1 MNSPYKTMA
10 TYQEQRERDYQN
22 KLVKRFVDELHY
34 KYLGNW
40 QYAKGETVNSLG
52 KQNSPILDDEVRL
65 YLKAQKK
72 KDKTP
77 KYTER
82 QIEDVLFQLKS
93 KARLGNAKMSGLMQC
108 NTDLYDVLMSGIKS
122 QPDPESNHE
131 DVMFFDFDDYSNNN
145 FAIAEEVSYIDPL
158 LGKNK
163 RPDIVVY
170 VNGIALAVI
179 ELKRSL
185 VNYEEGIKQHL
196 SNERD
201 FIPSFFTTIQ
211 FTIASNDGVEF
222 RYGTIGTPLKFWCKW
237 KRDTTKLGDILTEQE
252 SYSMFFNKEN
262 FMFFFRY
269 GVLNDGGIKKVLRP
283 HQIYA
288 IKAAAARMPK
298 KESGVIWHS
307 QGSGKSLTMVA
318 LASYIRRNY
327 ENPRVV
333 VITDRKELDLQL
345 AGTFIKGGN
354 TLHRATSSSDLLD
367 TLNKG
372 EEWLICSLIHKF
384 GANGSE
390 DEAEKDESGTKVSLD
405 EYLDELQAIIAQ
417 KYGNNFSVKGDNIF
431 VFVDE
436 CHRTQSGRL
445 HEAMRTIMGKE
456 IMLIGFTGTPLLKKD
471 KGDMFN
477 RIKSMSERTFGP
489 YIHKY
494 LHKQAVEDKV
504 VLDLQY
510 EYRNVEQQLT
520 NKQKVDQKLAALTT
534 GRELTDEQRR
544 MVEDR
549 WATLEKVYSTKERIE
564 RIGYS
569 ILDDI
574 GFGLLQHDWSNA
586 MLVAG
591 SIYQA
596 YRYYKFFTQD
606 SSNTLLRRHV
616 AVVTSYDPMDSDIA
630 NDSTDTSKETEAKFK
645 YDWAKQSF
653 KDAGDGINNA
663 DDYEKWA
670 KNLFIKRPAQMK
682 LLIVVNKLLTGF
694 DAPCATVLYIDN
706 DIKDHTLFQAV
717 CRVNRLGEDIKDEE
731 GNVIVRT
738 HKEFGRIIS
747 FKNLFDSIEDAV
759 VKFND
764 GEGFSGLDDVDVEGL
779 LDSAV
784 NKCKEKL
791 KAATEAYE
799 GLKAIWESKGL
810 TELELLADYY
820 VTEQKGETPAQC
832 RRNLMYSITGGMVAT
847 YNNISDYFRQTDFT
861 PKQIERFAS
870 LSREA
875 GTIQRKVRQK
885 SGDDFDP
892 RTLDPDMRQ
901 LLDQHIRAEDAE
913 TLVEASADFSFL
925 DLINDATDTDKAAD
939 EAIRQAGGN
948 ANGAA
953 EVIEGK
959 ARRVNTDWNSGDQEE
974 QRAFSERLQAL
985 LDQLRESNA
994 TAKERIKALIE
1005 HIKAIKHGSEV
1016 PEGLNNK
1023 RRKALWNNRAAWNAP
1038 ADDSEVIEII
1048 KKIDDFIYRNAGANW
1063 QDPDNNASWD
1073 LRDDLQA
1080 MFPSFSEQDIYE
1092 IYRLASQNS

>member
-1 MNSPYKTMA
+1 MA
-10 TYQEQRERDYQN
+10 TYQEQREREYQN
-22 KLVKRFVDELHY
+22 KLVKRFQDELGY

-40 QYAKGETVNSLG
+40 QYAKGETVNSMG
-52 KQNSPILDDEVRL
+52 KQNSPILDDEVRRF
-65 YLKAQKK
+65 LKDQKK
-72 KDKTP
+72 EDGKTP
-77 KYTER
+77 KYTEH

-93 KARLGNAKMSGLMQC
+93 KARLGNAKMSSLVQC
-108 NTDLYDVLMSGIKS
+108 NTDLYDIFMMGIKS
-122 QPDPESNHE
+122 QPDPKSNHE
-131 DVMFFDFDDYSNNN
+131 DVMLFDFEDFTNNN

-201 FIPSFFTTIQ
+201 FIPSFFTTTQ

-237 KRDTTKLGDILTEQE
+237 KRDTNKLGDVLTEQE

-318 LASYIRRNY
+318 LASYIRRNF

-354 TLHRATSSSDLLD
+354 TLHQATSSSDLLD
-367 TLNKG
+367 TLNQG

-405 EYLDELQAIIAQ
+405 EYLNELQAIITQ
-417 KYGNNFSVKGDNIF
+417 KYGNTFSVKGDNIF

-445 HEAMRTIMGKE
+445 HEAMRAIMGKE

-471 KGDMFN
+471 KGDMLN

-504 VLDLQY
+504 ILDLQY

-520 NKQKVDQKLAALTT
+520 NKTKVDQKLAALTA
-534 GRELTDEQRR
+534 GRELTEEQRK

-569 ILDDI
+569 ILDDV

-606 SSNTLLRRHV
+606 SSNTTLRGRV

-630 NDSTDTSKETEAKFK
+630 NDSADTSKETEAKFK

-694 DAPCATVLYIDN
+694 DAPCATILYIDN
-706 DIKDHTLFQAV
+706 EIKDHTLFQAV

-731 GNVIVRT
+731 GNVIVKT

-791 KAATEAYE
+791 LAATEAYE
-799 GLKAIWESKGL
+799 GLKGIWESKGL
-810 TELELLADYY
+810 TELEPLTDYY
-820 VTEQKGETPAQC
+820 VTELEGEDPAQA
-832 RRNLMYSITGGMVAT
+832 RRNVMYSITGQMVTA
-847 YNNISDYFRQTDFT
+847 YNNMSDYFSQTDFT
-861 PKQIERFAS
+861 PEQIERFAS

-913 TLVEASADFSFL
+913 TLVEATADFSFL
-925 DLINDATDTDKAAD
+925 DLINDNTDSEKAAD
-939 EAIRQAGGN
+939 EAIRAAGGN

-959 ARRVNTDWNSGDQEE
+959 ARRVNTDWNSGDEEE
-974 QRAFSERLQAL
+974 QKAFSEKLQAL
-985 LDQLRESNA
+985 LDKLKESNA
-994 TAKERIKALIE
+994 SAKERIKALIE
-1005 HIKAIKHGSEV
+1005 HIKAIKHGSEA
-1016 PEGLNNK
+1016 PEGLKNK
-1023 RRKALWNNRAAWNAP
+1023 RSKALWNNRAAWNAP
-1038 ADDSEVIEII
+1038 DDKEEVIEII

-1063 QDPDNNASWD
+1063 QDPDSNASWD

-1080 MFPSFSEQDIYE
+1080 MLPSFSEQDIYE

>member
-1 MNSPYKTMA
+1 MA
-10 TYQEQRERDYQN
+10 TYQEQKEREYQN
-22 KLVKRFVDELHY
+22 KLVKRFQDELGY

-40 QYAKGETVNSLG
+40 QYAKGETVNSMG
-52 KQNSPILDDEVRL
+52 KQNSPILDDEVRRF
-65 YLKAQKK
+65 LKDQKK
-72 KDKTP
+72 EDGKTP
-77 KYTER
+77 KYTEY
-82 QIEDVLFQLKS
+82 QIEDALFQLKS
-93 KARLGNAKMSGLMQC
+93 KARLGNARMSSLVQC
-108 NTDLYDVLMSGIKS
+108 NIDLYDDIFMMGIKS
-122 QPDPESNHE
+122 QPDPLSKHE
-131 DVMFFDFDDYSNNN
+131 NVMLFDFDDYTNNN

-201 FIPSFFTTIQ
+201 FIPSFFTTTQ

-222 RYGTIGTPLKFWCKW
+222 RYGTIGTPLSFWCKW
-237 KRDTTKLGDILTEQE
+237 KRDTNKLGDVLTEQE
-252 SYSMFFNKEN
+252 SYSMFFNKDN

-269 GVLNDGGIKKVLRP
+269 GVLNDGGKKKVLRP

-318 LASYIRRNY
+318 LASYIRRNFD
-327 ENPRVV
+327 NPRIV
-333 VITDRKELDLQL
+333 VITDRKELDNQL
-345 AGTFIKGGN
+345 AGVFVRGGN
-354 TLHRATSSSDLLD
+354 ELHQATSSDDLLK
-367 TLNKG
+367 TLNEG

-405 EYLDELQAIIAQ
+405 EYLNELQAIIAQ
-417 KYGNNFSVKGDNIF
+417 KYGDNFSVKGDNIF

-445 HEAMRTIMGKE
+445 HEAMRKIMGKE

-471 KGDMFN
+471 KGDMYN

-504 VLDLQY
+504 ILDLQY
-510 EYRNVEQQLT
+510 EYRNVEQQLA
-520 NKQKVDQKLAALTT
+520 NKQKVDQKLAALTA
-534 GRELTDEQRR
+534 GRELSEEQRK

-569 ILDDI
+569 ILDDV
-574 GFGLLQHDWSNA
+574 GYGLLKHDWSNA

-606 SSNTLLRRHV
+606 SSNTTLRGRV
-616 AVVTSYDPMDSDIA
+616 AVVTSYNPMDSDIA
-630 NDSTDTSKETEAKFK
+630 NDSADTSKETEAKFK

-653 KDAGDGINNA
+653 KDAGEGINNA

-670 KNLFIKRPAQMK
+670 KDLFVKRPAQMK

-694 DAPCATVLYIDN
+694 DAPCATILYIDN
-706 DIKDHTLFQAV
+706 EIKDHTLFQAV
-717 CRVNRLGEDIKDEE
+717 CRVNRLGEDIKDEK
-731 GNVIVRT
+731 GNVIVKT

-764 GEGFSGLDDVDVEGL
+764 GEGFSGLDDVDVDGL
-779 LDSAV
+779 LASAI
-784 NKCKEKL
+784 NKCKGKL
-791 KAATEAYE
+791 LAATEAYE
-799 GLKAIWESKGL
+799 GLKGIWESKGL
-810 TELELLADYY
+810 TEMEPLTDYY
-820 VTEQKGETPAQC
+820 VTELEGEAPALD
-832 RRNLMYSITGGMVAT
+832 RRNVMYGITGQMVTA
-847 YNNISDYFRQTDFT
+847 YNNMSDYFSQTDFT
-861 PKQIERFAS
+861 PEQIERFAS

-913 TLVEASADFSFL
+913 TLVKATADFTFL
-925 DLINDATDTDKAAD
+925 DLINDNTDAEKTAD
-939 EAIRQAGGN
+939 EAIRAAGGN

-959 ARRVNTDWNSGDQEE
+959 ARRVNTDWNNGDEEE
-974 QRAFSERLQAL
+974 QKAFSEKLQVL
-985 LDQLRESNA
+985 LNKLKESNA
-994 TAKERIKALIE
+994 SAKERIKALIE
-1005 HIKAIKHGSEV
+1005 HIKAIKHGSEA

-1023 RRKALWNNRAAWNAP
+1023 RSKALWNNRAAWNAP
-1038 ADDSEVIEII
+1038 DNKEEVIEII
-1048 KKIDDFIYRNAGANW
+1048 KKIDDFVYRNAGANW
-1063 QDPDNNASWD
+1063 QDPDSNASWD

-1080 MFPSFSEQDIYE
+1080 MLPSFSEQDIYE

>member
-1 MNSPYKTMA
+1 MA
-10 TYQEQRERDYQN
+10 TYQEQREREYQN
-22 KLVKRFVDELHY
+22 KLVKRFQEELGY
-34 KYLGNW
+34 QYLGNW
-40 QYAKGETVNSLG
+40 QYAKGEAVNCLG
-52 KQNSPILDDEVRL
+52 KQNSPILDDEVRKF
-65 YLKAQKK
+65 LKDQKK
-72 KDKTP
+72 DDGKTP
-77 KYTER
+77 RYTEC
-82 QIEDVLFQLKS
+82 QIEDVLFQLKN
-93 KARLGNAKMSGLMQC
+93 KARLGNAKMNDLMQC
-108 NTDLYDVLMSGIKS
+108 NTDLYDTLMMGIKS
-122 QPDPESNHE
+122 QPDPKSNHE
-131 DVMFFDFDDYSNNN
+131 DVMLFDFEDFTNNN

-170 VNGIALAVI
+170 VNSIALAVI

-201 FIPSFFTTIQ
+201 FIPSFFTTTQ

-237 KRDTTKLGDILTEQE
+237 KRDTNKLGDVLTEQE
-252 SYSMFFNKEN
+252 SYNMFFCKEK

-298 KESGVIWHS
+298 KKSGVIWHS

-318 LASYIRRNY
+318 LASYIRRNF

-354 TLHRATSSSDLLD
+354 TLHQATSSSDLLD

-405 EYLDELQAIIAQ
+405 EYLKELQAIIAQ

-445 HEAMRTIMGKE
+445 HEAMRSIMGKE

-471 KGDMFN
+471 KGDQYN

-504 VLDLQY
+504 ILDLQY

-520 NKQKVDQKLAALTT
+520 NKTKVDQKLAALTA
-534 GRELTDEQRR
+534 GRELTDEQRK

-569 ILDDI
+569 ILDDV
-574 GFGLLQHDWSNA
+574 GFGLLKHDWSNA

-606 SSNTLLRRHV
+606 SSNTLLRGRV
-616 AVVTSYDPMDSDIA
+616 AVVTSYNPMDSDIA
-630 NDSTDTSKETEAKFK
+630 NDSADTSKETEAKFK
-645 YDWAKQSF
+645 YDWAKRSF
-653 KDAGDGINNA
+653 KDAGNGINNA

-694 DAPCATVLYIDN
+694 DAPCATILYIDN
-706 DIKDHTLFQAV
+706 EIKDHTLFQAV

-731 GNVIVRT
+731 GNVIVKT

-779 LDSAV
+779 LDSVV

-791 KAATEAYE
+791 LAAKDAYE
-799 GLKAIWESKGL
+799 GLKSVWESKGL
-810 TELELLADYY
+810 TELEALTEYY
-820 VTEQKGETPAQC
+820 VMELEDEEPAQA
-832 RRNLMYSITGGMVAT
+832 RRNIMYSITGGMVTA
-847 YNNISDYFRQTDFT
+847 YNNMSDYFCQTDFI
-861 PKQIERFAS
+861 PEQIERFAS

-901 LLDQHIRAEDAE
+901 LLDQHIRAKDAE
-913 TLVEASADFSFL
+913 TLIEATADFSFL
-925 DLINDATDTDKAAD
+925 DLVNDTTDTEKAAD

-959 ARRVNTDWNSGDQEE
+959 ARRVNTDWNSGDEEE
-974 QRAFSERLQAL
+974 QKAFSEKLQAL
-985 LDQLRESNA
+985 INKLKESNA
-994 TAKERIKALIE
+994 TAKERIKALID
-1005 HIKAIKHGSEV
+1005 HIKAVKHGSDV
-1016 PEGLNNK
+1016 PNGLDNK
-1023 RRKALWNNRAAWNAP
+1023 RSKALWNNRAAWNAP
-1038 ADDSEVIEII
+1038 ADECEVIEII
-1048 KKIDDFIYRNAGANW
+1048 KKIDSFIYRNAGAGW
-1063 QDPDNNASWD
+1063 QDPDSNASWD
-1073 LRDDLQA
+1073 LRDDLQT

-1092 IYRLASQNS
+1092 IYRLASQNSSESR

>member
-1 MNSPYKTMA
+1 MA

-22 KLVKRFVDELHY
+22 KLVKRFVYDLDYE
-34 KYLGNW
+34 YLGNW

-52 KQNSPILDDEVRL
+52 KQNSPILDDEVRKF
-65 YLKAQKK
+65 LKGQKK
-72 KDKTP
+72 DDEKTP

-108 NTDLYDVLMSGIKS
+108 NTDLYETLMMGIKS
-122 QPDPESNHE
+122 QPDPKSNHE
-131 DVMFFDFDDYSNNN
+131 DVMFFNFKDYEKNN
-145 FAIAEEVSYIDPL
+145 FAIAEEVSFIDPL

-201 FIPSFFTTIQ
+201 FIPSFFTTVQ

-237 KRDTTKLGDILTEQE
+237 KRDTNKLGDVLTEQE
-252 SYSMFFNKEN
+252 SYSMFFDKVN

-288 IKAAAARMPK
+288 IKAAADRMPK
-298 KESGVIWHS
+298 KQSGVIWHS

-318 LASYIRRNY
+318 LASYIRRNF

-354 TLHRATSSSDLLD
+354 SLHQATSSSDLLD

-372 EEWLICSLIHKF
+372 KEWLICSLIHKF
-384 GANGSE
+384 GAKNSE

-405 EYLDELQAIIAQ
+405 EYLDELQSIIAQ

-471 KGDMFN
+471 KGDMYN
-477 RIKSMSERTFGP
+477 RIKNVSELTFGP

-504 VLDLQY
+504 ILDLQY

-520 NKQKVDQKLAALTT
+520 NKQKVDQKLDVLIS
-534 GRELTDEQRR
+534 GRELTDEQRK

-569 ILDDI
+569 ILDDV
-574 GFGLLQHDWSNA
+574 GFGLLRHDWSSA

-606 SSNTLLRRHV
+606 SSNTLLRGRV
-616 AVVTSYDPMDSDIA
+616 AVVTSYDPMDSDLA
-630 NDSTDTSKETEAKFK
+630 NDSADTNKETETKFK

-670 KNLFIKRPAQMK
+670 KNLFINRPAQMK

-694 DAPCATVLYIDN
+694 DAPCATILYIDN
-706 DIKDHTLFQAV
+706 EIKDHTLFQAV
-717 CRVNRLGEDIKDEE
+717 CRVNRLGEDIKDKE
-731 GNVIVRT
+731 GNVIVKT
-738 HKEFGRIIS
+738 HKEFGRIVS
-747 FKNLFDSIEDAV
+747 FKNLFNSIENAV
-759 VKFND
+759 IKFND
-764 GEGFSGLDDVDVEGL
+764 GDGFSGLDNVDVEGL

-784 NKCKEKL
+784 NKSKEKL
-791 KAATEAYE
+791 LDAKEAYE
-799 GLKAIWESKGL
+799 GLKAIWELKGFTDMESL
-810 TELELLADYY
+810 AEYYVKELE
-820 VTEQKGETPAQC
+820 GEESAQD
-832 RRNLMYSITGGMVAT
+832 RRNIMYSITGGMVSA
-847 YNNISDYFRQTDFT
+847 YNNMSDYFSQSDFT
-861 PKQIERFAS
+861 PEQIEKFAS

-901 LLDQHIRAEDAE
+901 LLDQHIRAEEAE
-913 TLVEASADFSFL
+913 TLVEATADFSFL
-925 DLINDATDTDKAAD
+925 DLINDATNTEEAAD

-948 ANGAA
+948 AKGAA

-959 ARRVNTDWNSGDQEE
+959 ARRVNTDWNRGDEEE
-974 QRAFSERLQAL
+974 QKAFSEKLEAL
-985 LDQLRESNA
+985 LVKLKKSNA
-994 TAKERIKALIE
+994 LAKDTIMAIID
-1005 HIKAIKHGSEV
+1005 HIKAIKHGSDV
-1016 PEGLNNK
+1016 PSGLNNK
-1023 RRKALWNNRAAWNAP
+1023 RSKALWNNRAAWNAP
-1038 ADDSEVIEII
+1038 ADDNKVVEII
-1048 KKIDDFIYRNAGANW
+1048 KEIDDFIYRNAGAGW
-1063 QDPDNNASWD
+1063 KDPDSNASWY
-1073 LRDDLQA
+1073 LREDLQEK
-1080 MFPSFSEQDIYE
+1080 FPSVKEQDIYE